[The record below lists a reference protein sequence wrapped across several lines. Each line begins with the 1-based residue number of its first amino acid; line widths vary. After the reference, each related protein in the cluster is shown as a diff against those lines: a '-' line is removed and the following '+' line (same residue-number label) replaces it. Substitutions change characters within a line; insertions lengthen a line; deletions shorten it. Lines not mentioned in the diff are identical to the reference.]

1 MKALL
6 YLLPL
11 FLISGF
17 ILKAQPDGKNE
28 ELHSLIPY
36 KIQVTNK
43 ATTVIIFPFSI
54 VDADCGISELRAE
67 KIQGISNVIKIKSTI
82 ENMPNTNLHVFT
94 SDGKV
99 YVFEVSWH
107 PSPHITT
114 YDLYESKHFQNENL
128 PIQFTSSLNEKEIK
142 EKVEKA
148 KMKESFLHRTKR
160 RFQISLTLQG
170 IYQHEQ
176 LLILKFILNNHSR
189 LSYQAGWARFYI
201 SDKKVGKRSS
211 VQELCITPIYADELP
226 DIAGD
231 SSQQWM
237 AVIPKTTIPDKK
249 KLTFVLQEKN
259 GGRHLTLTIK
269 NRHLFKAIP
278 IQ

>member
-11 FLISGF
+11 FLLSCF
-17 ILKAQPDGKNE
+17 KLKAQPEGRNE
-28 ELHSLIPY
+28 ELHSLMPY
-36 KIQVTNK
+36 KIQVSNK

-54 VDADCGISELRAE
+54 VDADCGFSELRAE
-67 KIQGISNVIKIKSTI
+67 KIQGVSNVIKIKSTI
-82 ENMPNTNLHVFT
+82 ENLPNTNLHVFT

-107 PSPHITT
+107 PSPNITT
-114 YDLYESKHFQNENL
+114 YDLHESKLIRNEVL

-142 EKVEKA
+142 EKVAKA
-148 KMKESFLHRTKR
+148 KVEGSFLHRTKR
-160 RFQISLTLQG
+160 RYQIALTLKG
-170 IYQHEQ
+170 IYQYKQ
-176 LLILKFILNNHSR
+176 LLILKFKLNNHSR

-201 SDKKVGKRSS
+201 SDKKVVKRSS
-211 VQELCITPIYADELP
+211 VQDLSITPIYADELP
-226 DIAGD
+226 AIAGD
-231 SSQQWM
+231 NSLEWI

-249 KLTFVLQEKN
+249 KLAFELQEEN

-269 NRHLFKAIP
+269 NKHLFKALS

>member
-6 YLLPL
+6 ILLPL
-11 FLISGF
+11 FLLSDF
-17 ILKAQPDGKNE
+17 ILKAQPDGKYE
-28 ELHSLIPY
+28 ELHSLMPY

-67 KIQGISNVIKIKSTI
+67 KIHGINNVIKIKSTI

-107 PSPHITT
+107 PSPNTTT
-114 YDLYESKHFQNENL
+114 YDLHGTKLTGNEVL
-128 PIQFTSSLNEKEIK
+128 PIQFTSSMNEKEIE

-148 KMKESFLHRTKR
+148 KMEESFLHRTKR
-160 RFQISLTLQG
+160 RYQIALTLQG
-170 IYQHEQ
+170 IYQYEQ
-176 LLILKFILNNHSR
+176 LLILKFKLNNHSR

-201 SDKKVGKRSS
+201 SDKKVAKRSS
-211 VQELCITPIYADELP
+211 VQELSISPIYADELP
-226 DIAGD
+226 DVAGD
-231 SSQQWM
+231 SSLQWI

-249 KLTFVLQEKN
+249 KLTFELQEKN
-259 GGRHLTLTIK
+259 GGRHIALTIK
-269 NRHLFKAIP
+269 NKHLFKAIP

>member
-6 YLLPL
+6 HLLPL
-11 FLISGF
+11 FLLSGF
-17 ILKAQPDGKNE
+17 ILKAQPDGRNE
-28 ELHSLIPY
+28 ELHSLMPY

-54 VDADCGISELRAE
+54 VDADCGINELRAE
-67 KIQGISNVIKIKSTI
+67 KIQGISNVIKIKSAI
-82 ENMPNTNLHVFT
+82 DNMPNTNLHVFT

-107 PSPHITT
+107 PSPNITT
-114 YDLYESKHFQNENL
+114 YDLHESKLMQNEVL
-128 PIQFTSSLNEKEIK
+128 PILLTSSMNEKEVKSI
-142 EKVEKA
+142 VEKA
-148 KMKESFLHRTKR
+148 KIEASFLRRTKR

-176 LLILKFILNNHSR
+176 LLIVKFNVNNHSR

-201 SDKKVGKRSS
+201 SDKKVAKRSS
-211 VQELCITPIYADELP
+211 VQELSIMPIYADELP
-226 DIAGD
+226 DISGD
-231 SSQQWM
+231 SSLQWM

>member
-11 FLISGF
+11 FLLSGF
-17 ILKAQPDGKNE
+17 ILKAQPDGRNE
-28 ELHSLIPY
+28 DIHSLTPY

-67 KIQGISNVIKIKSTI
+67 KVQGISNVIKIKSTMD
-82 ENMPNTNLHVFT
+82 NMPNTNLHVFT

-107 PSPHITT
+107 PSPNIST
-114 YDLYESKHFQNENL
+114 YDLHESKLSSNEIL
-128 PIQFTSSLNEKEIK
+128 PVQFTSSLNEKEIK

-148 KMKESFLHRTKR
+148 KMEGPFLHRTKR
-160 RFQISLTLQG
+160 RFQVSLTLQG
-170 IYQHEQ
+170 VYQHEQ
-176 LLILKFILNNHSR
+176 LLILKYKLNNHSR
-189 LSYQAGWARFYI
+189 LSYQAGWAHLYI
-201 SDKKVGKRSS
+201 SDKKIAKRSS
-211 VQELCITPIYADELP
+211 VQELSITPIYADELP

-231 SSQQWM
+231 SSLQWI

-249 KLTFVLQEKN
+249 KMTFELQEKN

-269 NRHLFKAIP
+269 NRHLFKARS